1 MRSKRFTFIV
11 LQYEQYNTIYWQL
24 PTRGFSVTIY
34 NSIGNQVDI
43 ALIAIYNCFLQSN
56 QMLVFG
62 ERGKPEYPG
71 ENLS

>member
-24 PTRGFSVTIY
+24 PTRSFSVTIY
-34 NSIGNQVDI
+34 NSTGNQVDI
-43 ALIAIYNCFLQSN
+43 ALIAITIVFYKSN